1 MRINIT
7 PEVIRAFMNLKI
19 VRDLTRYRQRIIDEA
34 VAVLT
39 AKDFFSGFDR
49 PAESVARAVCE
60 GLLDLL
66 TDPDRSSDPRT
77 VEMFMERLYNLI
89 RKKSLKV
96 DTTLEF
102 LDTFEGIVRRPL
114 DNVEDRD
121 IDAFFS
127 LCRSIIRQR
136 HKELARKLR

>member
-1 MRINIT
+1 MDSRT
-7 PEVIRAFMNLKI
+7 
-19 VRDLTRYRQRIIDEA
+19 VRDLTRYRQRIIEEG

-39 AKDFFSGFDR
+39 AKDFFSGLER
-49 PAESVARAVCE
+49 PADVIARAVCE

-66 TDPDRSSDPRT
+66 VDPEKSTNPVV
-77 VEMFMERLYNLI
+77 VESFMERLFNLI
-89 RKKSLKV
+89 RRRSLKA

-102 LDTFEGIVRRPL
+102 LDTFEGIVKRPL

-136 HKELARKLR
+136 HKELARGLH